1 MYTEYCPCNSRQ
13 TNVNCVWRLK
23 SLMFF
28 IITPLT
34 EDLLRTTEMFWTSN
48 MFPDKLDDHLIL
60 MLQVHVVVSV
70 MLHKFD
76 LLLAIWSM

>member
-60 MLQVHVVVSV
+60 NAASSCSSISNAASSCSSISNV
-70 MLHKFD
+70 
-76 LLLAIWSM
+76 A